1 MAVDPVNEIFA
12 MCGLVLI
19 SSPTSLP
26 RPNRMLKTPLG
37 KSARCNAWASTS
49 VCKGLNSLGLITE
62 AQPAAM
68 ADASLLQIVP
78 AVLFQ
83 GAISAATPTGS
94 ITTVAS
100 PTERTRS

>member
-1 MAVDPVNEIFA
+1 MTD
-12 MCGLVLI
+12 
-19 SSPTSLP
+19 
-26 RPNRMLKTPLG
+26 
-37 KSARCNAWASTS
+37 
-49 VCKGLNSLGLITE
+49 

-83 GAISAATPTGS
+83 GAISADTPTGS

-100 PTERTRS
+100 PIERTSS